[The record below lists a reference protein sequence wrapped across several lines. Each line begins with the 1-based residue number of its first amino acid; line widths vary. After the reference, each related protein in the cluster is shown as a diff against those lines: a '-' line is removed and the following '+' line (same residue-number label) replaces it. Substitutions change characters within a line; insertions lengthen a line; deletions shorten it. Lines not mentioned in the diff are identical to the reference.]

1 MTERATLTVA
11 EAARVLGIGR
21 NLAYELVRR
30 GELPS
35 LKLGARVVI
44 PRVALERL
52 LGEAQLSPVHGSKGN
67 AGNNDEP

>member
-1 MTERATLTVA
+1 MNERATLTVA

-21 NLAYELVRR
+21 NLTYELVRR

-35 LKLGARVVI
+35 LKLGSRVVI

-52 LGEAQLSPVHGSKGN
+52 LGEAQFPLLNGSKD
-67 AGNNDEP
+67 NDDP